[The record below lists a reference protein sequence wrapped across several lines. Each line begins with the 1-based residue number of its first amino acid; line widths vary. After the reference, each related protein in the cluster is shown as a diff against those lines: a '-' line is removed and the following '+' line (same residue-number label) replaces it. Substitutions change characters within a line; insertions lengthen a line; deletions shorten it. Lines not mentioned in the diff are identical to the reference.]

1 MSVTLTLTL
10 IPNPKQTGF
19 VGVYVNTSNK
29 VKPFEARVGRDGKR
43 VYLGHFATAEEAALE
58 VALTLTR
65 ILPLTLTL
73 TLTLGLSL
81 TLTLTRWRAQRRTSP
96 RARSASLRP
105 RRSAS
110 YWRSRPSCR
119 SEP

>member
-10 IPNPKQTGF
+10 NPNPKQTGF

-58 VALTLTR
+58 VA
-65 ILPLTLTL
+65 
-73 TLTLGLSL
+73 
-81 TLTLTRWRAQRRTSP
+81 RAAADEPEGKKR
-96 RARSASLRP
+96 RP
-105 RRSAS
+105 RT
-110 YWRSRPSCR
+110 PTPP
-119 SEP
+119 EHPNTNQP

>member
-65 ILPLTLTL
+65 TRTLTL
-73 TLTLGLSL
+73 TLSLSL
-81 TLTLTRWRAQRRTSP
+81 TLSLTLTRWRAQRRTSP
-96 RARSASLRP
+96 RAKSASLRP

-110 YWRSRPSCR
+110 YWRSPPSCR

>member
-58 VALTLTR
+58 VALTRTR
-65 ILPLTLTL
+65 TRTLTLTL
-73 TLTLGLSL
+73 TLTLS
-81 TLTLTRWRAQRRTSP
+81 LTLTRWRAQRRTSP

-119 SEP
+119 SEPEP

>member
-10 IPNPKQTGF
+10 NPNPKQTGF

-65 ILPLTLTL
+65 TRTLTL
-73 TLTLGLSL
+73 TLSLSL
-81 TLTLTRWRAQRRTSP
+81 TLSLTLTRWRAQRRTSP
-96 RARSASLRP
+96 RARSADP
-105 RRSAS
+105 
-110 YWRSRPSCR
+110 
-119 SEP
+119 EP